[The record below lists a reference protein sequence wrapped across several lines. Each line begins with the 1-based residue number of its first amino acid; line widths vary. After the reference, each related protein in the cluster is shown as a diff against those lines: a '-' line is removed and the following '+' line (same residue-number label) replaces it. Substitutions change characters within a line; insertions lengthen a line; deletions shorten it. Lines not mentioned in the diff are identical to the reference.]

1 MKRER
6 KKKRRQEK
14 RKRKTGATRNRIS
27 ADFSRF
33 QQISGPSAPG
43 RIVTTLPRGTHC
55 EGIENF
61 Y

>member
-1 MKRER
+1 MKREKK

-14 RKRKTGATRNRIS
+14 RKRKTGATRNR
-27 ADFSRF
+27 
-33 QQISGPSAPG
+33 ISGPSAPG

>member
-1 MKRER
+1 MKREKKK

-14 RKRKTGATRNRIS
+14 RKRKAGATRNR
-27 ADFSRF
+27 
-33 QQISGPSAPG
+33 ISGPSAPG
-43 RIVTTLPRGTHC
+43 RIVTTLPHGTHC